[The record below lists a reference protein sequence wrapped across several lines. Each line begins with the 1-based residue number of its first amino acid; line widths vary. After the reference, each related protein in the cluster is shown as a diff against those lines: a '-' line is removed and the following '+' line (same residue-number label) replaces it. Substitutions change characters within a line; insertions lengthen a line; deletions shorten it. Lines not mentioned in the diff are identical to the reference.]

1 MKILVAG
8 NNKGGVGKTFISSQV
23 AEYAAKFLNKR
34 VLLIDFDPQ
43 CNLSQRYLDMDIDP
57 HNEEGV
63 IPPIH
68 PDYDPATDGNEGRS
82 SVADIFY
89 GEHPSIWPYPTY
101 IKNLDIVPASGK
113 KLLAAEAVR
122 QAEVVEKVYDRFKKI
137 LTSPAVQESYDL
149 VVIDTAPS
157 KGPLTLSAIRVATD
171 LLIPTLMED
180 KPLQGTYGMASV
192 WLQESTRTT
201 REYPLK
207 LVGILVN
214 LFDNR
219 TVLHNDLYEGLR
231 TSSELGKHVIPFKI
245 NRRIIYAENDQKGSN
260 PRSIFDLNDSNKI
273 ARDECKQVCEY
284 ITKRIFNDEQ

>member
-8 NNKGGVGKTFISSQV
+8 NNKGGVGKTFISSLM
-23 AEYAAKFLNKR
+23 AEYATKFLNKR

-43 CNLSQRYLDMDIDP
+43 CNLSQRYLDMEIDP
-57 HNEEGV
+57 HNEEGF

-68 PDYDPATDGNEGRS
+68 PDFNPLEDEGDGRS

-89 GEHPSIWPYPTY
+89 GEQPSIWPYPTY
-101 IKNLDIVPASGK
+101 IKNLDIVPASAK
-113 KLLAAEAVR
+113 KLLAAESVR
-122 QAEVVEKVYDRFKKI
+122 QSEVIEKVYERFKKI
-137 LTSPAVQESYDL
+137 LNNPAIQESYDL

-180 KPLQGTYGMASV
+180 KPLQGTYGMSAV
-192 WLQESTRTT
+192 WMQESTRTT

-207 LVGILVN
+207 LAGILVN

-219 TVLHNDLYEGLR
+219 TILHNDLYDGLQN
-231 TSSELGKHVIPFKI
+231 SSVLGSHLIPHKI
-245 NRRIIYAENDQKGSN
+245 SRRIVYAENDQKGSN
-260 PRSIFDLNDSNKI
+260 PRSIFDLSGDGKI
-273 ARDECKQVCEY
+273 AREECMRACEY
-284 ITKRIFNDEQ
+284 ISKRIFDNE